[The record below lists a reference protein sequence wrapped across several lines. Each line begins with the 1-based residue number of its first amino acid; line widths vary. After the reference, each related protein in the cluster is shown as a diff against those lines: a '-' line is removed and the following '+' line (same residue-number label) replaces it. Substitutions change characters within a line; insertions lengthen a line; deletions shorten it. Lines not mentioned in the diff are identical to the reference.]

1 MRGYQQAQGGREG
14 CARQPLPAD
23 CPICFEEIVEGKA
36 GDASFKFKLE
46 RAILQ
51 SEPDFAQGVDFCR
64 VCGHNVH
71 CDCQQR
77 WASAG
82 KSDTCPW
89 LWCK

>member
-23 CPICFEEIVEGKA
+23 CPICFEEIVEGK
-36 GDASFKFKLE
+36 
-46 RAILQ
+46 
-51 SEPDFAQGVDFCR
+51 GVDFCR